1 MNPLK
6 REVRGMHTYW
16 LYLILLDPL
25 GLAIQGGSKTLH
37 SEQDSIIMDWSIGQ
51 PAVLDSFNKDA
62 SLIVNTGFLQNK
74 NCDKC
79 LYKSLDSFLVQ
90 VKIGPNPTEHNLY
103 THINQLGLIWQGWE
117 MYNLEGKLL
126 ERRVINLSGLRLQ
139 YTINLSN
146 YSKGMYFLKYYFLID
161 QQISIIKTIQ
171 IYKS

>member
-1 MNPLK
+1 MNK
-6 REVRGMHTYW
+6 KQTRKK
-16 LYLILLDPL
+16 LIF
-25 GLAIQGGSKTLH
+25 GLIITGFILTAIIFAYANNNQKT
-37 SEQDSIIMDWSIGQ
+37 
-51 PAVLDSFNKDA
+51 NKNDA
-62 SLIVNTGFLQNK
+62 SLIINTGFLQNK

-103 THINQLGLIWQGWE
+103 THVNQSGLIWQGWE

-146 YSKGMYFLKYYFLID
+146 YSKGIYFLKYYFLID